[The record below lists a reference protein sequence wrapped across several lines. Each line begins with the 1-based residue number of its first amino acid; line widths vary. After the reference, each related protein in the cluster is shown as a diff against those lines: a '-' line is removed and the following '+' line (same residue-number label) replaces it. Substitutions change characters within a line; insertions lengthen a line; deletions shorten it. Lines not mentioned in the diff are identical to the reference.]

1 MKNLFYTSP
10 KYLQNLKGLDSSAS
24 EIDESVLKTN
34 SYVTPEMFGA
44 VGDGV
49 TDDTVAINNVLQNY
63 KNILFSK
70 TYKVNPVIGIN
81 FQSNSNIVFRGSK
94 FISSASNQS
103 TYKIINFEDV
113 INVNTYGV
121 IYVIGDRNIHIGS
134 TGEWGMGVR
143 IFGDCRNLRIDA
155 IEVYDCW
162 GDGLYIAGNNNST
175 RPQEIFINSVFC
187 KNNRRQGTSIVA
199 CKNLHIGN
207 MYGGYTNGT
216 SPAAGLDIEP
226 NETLCENIT
235 IMNAHFEYNDGDGL
249 HFARVMPNSLINN
262 VSILNLKC
270 NNNSK
275 NGVEAYKS
283 SNVTI
288 YNADITDNTLNGISF
303 TRDINSFIVF
313 KGDVSKNGQRG
324 LSCVLSSQTNNSK
337 DIQFYNTKFNN
348 NSQDGSSK
356 DGARVECQ
364 SGTLSNV
371 NFYNCDFSDYQ
382 TTHTQRYGISSSPT
396 NINGMMLDNSC
407 TFSGNVIGSYILD
420 SKFDLLFLGIQTKQ
434 NGSTSSRPVAAQ
446 VGEMFYDTTLL
457 KPIWWN
463 GTYWRDAAGTIV

>member
-1 MKNLFYTSP
+1 MIPNREFKLNELS
-10 KYLQNLKGLDSSAS
+10 LMASSAS
-24 EIDESVLKTN
+24 EIDNAVVKTN
-34 SYVTPEMFGA
+34 SYVTPEMFGV

-49 TDDTVAINNVLQNY
+49 ADDTIAINTLLQNY
-63 KNILFSK
+63 KNVVFSK
-70 TYKVNPVIGIN
+70 TYKVNPTIGVN
-81 FQSNSNIVFRGSK
+81 FQSNSNIIFRGSK
-94 FISSASNQS
+94 FISMASNQS
-103 TYKIINFEDV
+103 TYNIINFEDV
-113 INVNTYGV
+113 VNVNTYGV
-121 IYVIGDRNIHIGS
+121 IIVIGDRNIHIGS
-134 TGEWGMGVR
+134 SGEWGMGVR
-143 IFGDCRNLRIDA
+143 IFGACKNLRIDA
-155 IEVYDCW
+155 IEAYDCW
-162 GDGLYIAGNNNST
+162 GDGLYISGNNNST
-175 RPQEIFINSVFC
+175 RPEGIYINSVYC

-199 CKNLHIGN
+199 CKNLHIVD

-216 SPAAGLDIEP
+216 APAAGLDIEP

-235 IMNAHFEYNDGDGL
+235 IMNAHFEYNAGDGL
-249 HFARVMPNSLINN
+249 HFARVFPNSIINN

-270 NNNSK
+270 NNNSG
-275 NGVEAYKS
+275 NGVGAYKS

-324 LSCVLSSQTNNSK
+324 LSCVLSSQTDNSK

-382 TTHTQRYGISSSPT
+382 TTRTQRYGISSSPT

-407 TFSGNVIGSYILD
+407 TFSGNVTGSYILD

-434 NGSTSSRPVAAQ
+434 YGATASRVSTPQ
-446 VGEMFYDTTLL
+446 PGEMFYDTTLL

-463 GTYWRDAAGTIV
+463 GLYWRDSNGTVV